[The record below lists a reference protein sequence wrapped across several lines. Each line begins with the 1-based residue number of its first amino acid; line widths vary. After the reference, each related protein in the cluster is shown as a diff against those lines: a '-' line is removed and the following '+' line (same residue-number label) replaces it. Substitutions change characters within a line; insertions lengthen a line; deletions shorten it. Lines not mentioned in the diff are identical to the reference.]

1 MTRWLVHGVW
11 LALATGC
18 GSTDSLQRFEYV
30 EMAMA
35 SPARLVLYAESET
48 IARQAARR
56 TYDRLHELDRSLS
69 DWNERSELNRLLGAA
84 PEPFTVSDTLQE
96 AIVLALE
103 HARSS
108 NGAFDPTIG
117 PVVELWRQA
126 RANGTLPD
134 DSELSAARALVG
146 IDAIELGDGTVRIAR
161 AGSKIDFGGI
171 GKGIAIDEARDILQ
185 REGIKHHL
193 IDFDGEIGVGHPPP
207 GQDAWRVSVQLARE
221 IGSETLE
228 LEVTNCAISTSGDR
242 HQFMTI
248 GKTRYS
254 HVVDPT
260 TGLGLTR
267 QIQVTVVSPSGATSD
282 ALATAGCVLGP
293 TGLAELIEHS
303 YPEASALV
311 GTVRDG
317 KNTLT
322 RIGRIPVLAHDAP

>member
-1 MTRWLVHGVW
+1 MTRWLALGVW

-18 GSTDSLQRFEYV
+18 GSTDTLQRFEYV

-69 DWNERSELNRLLGAA
+69 DWNERSELNRLVNAA
-84 PEPFTVSDTLQE
+84 PEAFKVSDTLQN
-96 AIVLALE
+96 AIELAIE
-103 HARSS
+103 HARNSK
-108 NGAFDPTIG
+108 GAFDPTIG
-117 PVVELWRQA
+117 PVVELWREA

-134 DSELSAARALVG
+134 DSEVSAARALVG
-146 IDAIELGDGTVRIAR
+146 IDAIELGNGTVRIAR
-161 AGSKIDFGGI
+161 AGGRIDFGGI
-171 GKGIAIDEARDILQ
+171 GKGIAVDEARYILQ

-193 IDFDGEIGVGHPPP
+193 IDFDGEIGVGRPPP
-207 GQDAWRVSVQLARE
+207 GQDAWRVSVQVPGKN
-221 IGSETLE
+221 GSQTLE
-228 LEVTNCAISTSGDR
+228 LEVTNCAISTSGDM
-242 HQFMTI
+242 HQFVTI

-260 TGLGLTR
+260 TGLGLTS
-267 QIQVTVVSPSGATSD
+267 QIQVTVISRSGATSD

-293 TGLAELIEHS
+293 TGLAELIERH

-311 GTVRDG
+311 ETIRDG
-317 KNTLT
+317 KETLT
-322 RIGRIPVLAHDAP
+322 RIGRIPARAHDVP